1 MGHIRCWSTGRT
13 LNISDNSKMG
23 KLLVANYLEGS
34 TLRRLEILEEVL
46 GLLILRTEIIEEITR
61 GGHFILLLPVYLS
74 AATAF
79 KFFLG

>member
-1 MGHIRCWSTGRT
+1 
-13 LNISDNSKMG
+13 MG

-61 GGHFILLLPVYLS
+61 GGHFLLYYLFTLPLKQPS
-74 AATAF
+74 N
-79 KFFLG
+79 FFFGLKAEKTKPL